1 MATVRQKIV
10 PHLWFDKEAVEAVAF
25 YTSVFPDSRVKHTTT
40 LYDTPSGTAVSV
52 SFDLCGQAFM
62 AISAGPYFTFNEA
75 VSFVVLC
82 EDQAEVDYYW
92 GALTGNG
99 GEESMCGWL
108 KDKYGLSWQI
118 VPVAMDE
125 MMNEQDPAAL
135 ARVTQAMLQ
144 MRKLDIAALER
155 ARTGA

>member
-10 PHLWFDKEAVEAVAF
+10 PYLWFDKEAVEAVEF
-25 YTSVFPDSRVKHTTT
+25 YTSLFPDSRVTHTAT

-52 SFDLCGQAFM
+52 TFELCGQEFM
-62 AISAGPYFTFNEA
+62 AISAGPHFTFNEA

-92 GALTGNG
+92 DALTGNG

-125 MMNEQDPAAL
+125 MMSAQDPAAL

-155 ARTGA
+155 ARAGE

>member
-10 PHLWFDKEAVEAVAF
+10 PHLWFDKEAVEAVEF
-25 YTSVFPDSRVKHTTT
+25 YTSLFPDSRVTHTAT

-52 SFDLCGQAFM
+52 TFELCGQEFM
-62 AISAGPYFTFNEA
+62 AISAGPHFTFNEA

-92 GALTGNG
+92 DALTGNG

-125 MMNEQDPAAL
+125 MMSAQDPAAL

-144 MRKLDIAALER
+144 MRKLDSAALER
-155 ARTGA
+155 ARAGE